1 MKKLLASLSLFTA
14 ASLLAQAPKPAPPTA
29 VVAGSVTSAD
39 TGQPLRKAQVR
50 VVSNTPQRTFTA
62 TTDADGRFAV
72 KVPAGDYTVS
82 ATKVGYVD
90 MVLGARRTGAA
101 TGTPV
106 RVVDGQKIETL
117 DVKLPRGGVISG
129 TITDEFGDPSMGT
142 AVRIM
147 RYVFANGQ
155 RYATTFGQ
163 QDVTDDRG
171 SYRISG
177 LPPGEY
183 IVTAVPK
190 DVVSQ
195 AAGLQVELRARV
207 AANIAAEK
215 AKGNDWPVGLRRD
228 ALEALN
234 QPVDMRGYIP
244 VHYPGSVLAS
254 GAAPVRVGVS
264 EDIAG
269 IDIRLQVV
277 HTANVTGTIT
287 WPEGKVPAGARVQ
300 LMDPQMAI
308 PTIGSWW
315 TGAQADGKFTFYGV
329 APGRYLVRNH
339 MGVAGV
345 DLHGAVEVQVD
356 PNGSNDVEL
365 RLQRGQTV
373 SGSLSLEGAPVALAK
388 VRVLLHPIGMAADPE
403 IGTERVAVDATGRFT
418 LTGVTP
424 ARYRVSVENL
434 PAGWTL
440 GSAVFGDRDA
450 ADLLLEVESGRNLAG
465 GVLKLTSR
473 TAELTGAVT
482 SANGQPVVNAVVL
495 VFPEPRQLWVPQSR
509 RIQAASLSA
518 DGRFVARG
526 LPAGDYRVAIADPE
540 PGQMFDH
547 EFLTQLLTAAIP
559 VTLGDGEKKV
569 QDLRV
574 R

>member
-1 MKKLLASLSLFTA
+1 
-14 ASLLAQAPKPAPPTA
+14 
-29 VVAGSVTSAD
+29 
-39 TGQPLRKAQVR
+39 
-50 VVSNTPQRTFTA
+50 
-62 TTDADGRFAV
+62 V
-72 KVPAGDYTVS
+72 KVPAGEYTIA
-82 ATKVGYVD
+82 ATKAGYVD
-90 MVLGARRTGAA
+90 MVMGARRTGAA

-106 RVVDGQKIETL
+106 RVADGQKIESL
-117 DVKLPRGGVISG
+117 DVKLPRSGVISG

-142 AVRIM
+142 AVRLL
-147 RYVFANGQ
+147 RFVYSNGQ
-155 RYATTFGQ
+155 RYATAMGQ
-163 QDVTDDRG
+163 QDITDDRG

-195 AAGLQVELRARV
+195 TAALQVIMRERLT
-207 AANIAAEK
+207 AAVAAEK
-215 AKGNDWPVGLRRD
+215 AKGNDWPIGMRRD
-228 ALEALN
+228 ALDTFN

-244 VHYPGSVLAS
+244 VHYPGNVLAS

-264 EDIAG
+264 EDVAG

-287 WPEGKVPAGARVQ
+287 WAEGKVPAGARVQ
-300 LMDPQMAI
+300 LMDPQMAM

-315 TGAQADGKFTFYGV
+315 VSADAAGRFTFFGV

-345 DLHGAVEVQVD
+345 DLHGEAEITVD
-356 PNGSNDVEL
+356 PNGRNDVEL

-373 SGSLSLEGAPVALAK
+373 SGTLSLEGAPVALAK
-388 VRVLLHPIGMAADPE
+388 VRVLLHPIVMPADPE
-403 IGTERVAVDATGRFT
+403 LGTERVAVDPTGRFT
-418 LTGVTP
+418 MTGITP
-424 ARYRVSVENL
+424 ARYRFSVENL
-434 PAGWTL
+434 TAGWTL
-440 GSAVFGDRDA
+440 GSAVFGNRDA
-450 ADLLLEVESGRNLAG
+450 ADLLLEVESGRNVSG

-473 TAELTGAVT
+473 TAEIAGAVT
-482 SANGQPVVNAVVL
+482 SANGQPVVNAVVV
-495 VFPEPRQLWVPQSR
+495 VFPEQRQLWVPQSR
-509 RIQAASLSA
+509 RIQAAPLAA

-526 LPAGDYRVAIADPE
+526 LPAGEYRIAIADPE

-547 EFLTQLLTAAIP
+547 EFLAQLLAGAIP

-569 QDLRV
+569 QDLRIK
-574 R
+574 